1 MNKKILETLKS
12 FKPLSVFLYGSQAH
26 KNRNSKSDYE
36 MGVIFEDKNYVSRQ
50 EIQKSISNNN
60 YNVFP
65 FKLSE
70 IKNCSFDTPFQKKI
84 YLYSL
89 ITGNAKTIFGDKLI
103 ESLKLPKIT
112 KYDLLM
118 DTSFNLGYAVS
129 AIRLMKENIT
139 ILSQELLYKSMFYA
153 TRNLYYTKFGIL
165 LNGYT
170 NIFNESH
177 KLKLPIEYQELLN
190 ISNKLRNELVN
201 EVDKSYFFKNISYI
215 NKYIIPIIENSN
227 IE

>member
-12 FKPLSVFLYGSQAH
+12 FKPLSVFLYGSQA
-26 KNRNSKSDYE
+26 NNNTNSKSDFE
-36 MGVIFEDKNYVSRQ
+36 IGVIFEDLNYVSRQ
-50 EIQKSISNNN
+50 EIQKRISNKN

-89 ITGNAKTIFGDKLI
+89 ITGHAKTIFGEDVI
-103 ESLKLPKIT
+103 ENLSLPKIT
-112 KYDLLM
+112 KYNLLM

-129 AIRLMKENIT
+129 AVRLMKENISS
-139 ILSQELLYKSMFYA
+139 LSFELFYKSIFFA
-153 TRNLYYTKFGIL
+153 TRNLYYAKFGVL
-165 LNGYT
+165 LNEYT
-170 NIFNESH
+170 NIYKESY
-177 KLKLPIEYQELLN
+177 KLQLPTEYQELLN
-190 ISNKLRNELVN
+190 IGNQLRNELIN
-201 EVDKSYFFKNISYI
+201 EVDKAYFFKNISYI
-215 NKYIIPIIENSN
+215 NMYIIPFIEKSK